1 MNLQEAKEL
10 AQQGVRMTHQDFTSD
25 EWMIMKGNM
34 IHFEDGMKIFFEEWV
49 CGKPYLLN
57 GWSRYESEEK

>member
-1 MNLQEAKEL
+1 
-10 AQQGVRMTHQDFTSD
+10 MTHQDFTSD